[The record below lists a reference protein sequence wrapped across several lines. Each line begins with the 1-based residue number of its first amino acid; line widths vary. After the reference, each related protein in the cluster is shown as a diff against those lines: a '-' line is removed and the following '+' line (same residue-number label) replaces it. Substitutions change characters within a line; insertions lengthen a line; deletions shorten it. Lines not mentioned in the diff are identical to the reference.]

1 MNSSTKKKDW
11 RWRETLAIP
20 IFYFLKKK
28 LLIWLFS
35 GWKQEFKNWTN
46 EFGGKFWFYGFFY
59 SLVWHRFWNDKKGT
73 KFLVWDDFENHVN
86 HFNGSRILFTF
97 LLAQEQKKSVM
108 KDKAQALE
116 CVNLIKMFV
125 QLTSGMQAFYSIG
138 NLFYSTFSCPTLL
151 SHA

>member
-1 MNSSTKKKDW
+1 MVFFTHSFDIVFETIKKGRNSW
-11 RWRETLAIP
+11 CEMI
-20 IFYFLKKK
+20 LKTM
-28 LLIWLFS
+28 LIILMA
-35 GWKQEFKNWTN
+35 QEFC
-46 EFGGKFWFYGFFY
+46 
-59 SLVWHRFWNDKKGT
+59 L
-73 KFLVWDDFENHVN
+73 L
-86 HFNGSRILFTF
+86 F

-125 QLTSGMQAFYSIG
+125 QLTSGMQAFHSIG